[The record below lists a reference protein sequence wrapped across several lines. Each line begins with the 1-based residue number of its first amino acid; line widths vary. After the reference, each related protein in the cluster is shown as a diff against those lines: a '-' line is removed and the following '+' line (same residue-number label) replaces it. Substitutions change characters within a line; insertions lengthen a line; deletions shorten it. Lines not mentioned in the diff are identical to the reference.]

1 MVNKSLKTLASGLV
15 LQVCGFV
22 LFSTTLW
29 VGAGEKIVFSDSSG
43 KAEGSK
49 PALTSEEISR
59 RFNFIKRGATP
70 DFSSGEI
77 ASPSVQPI
85 NPNLSRKL
93 EDYFDQKKNWMFRPS
108 SDKTTTMEERL
119 GVRDNSIFDSGTKG
133 RKGAIETYWEN
144 KDESKSKSKS
154 KENKS
159 KSEEDPEFK
168 GEEDSDSTDQNGR
181 LRGTTS
187 RDGVDSEDTRENG
200 KDGKDGKDATA
211 LNLQQY
217 LNPANRMFGADDR
230 LKENFGL
237 RKFDFLPISGASELD
252 PLKKAERQ
260 RLNDAHDADFQQM
273 IQPRNITP
281 SVAGAF
287 DPINTIQDQTRQEAN
302 PFQSFSVGFNP
313 SFGKSSLLPSQP
325 SVSSLPLLARPP
337 SEVNLAESIA
347 NRIALPSVPTLSVP
361 SPVTSTFKTAP
372 KPFVL
377 EFPKRQF

>member
-70 DFSSGEI
+70 DFSAGEI

-144 KDESKSKSKS
+144 KDESKSKSK
-154 KENKS
+154 ENKS
-159 KSEEDPEFK
+159 KSEEDTEFER
-168 GEEDSDSTDQNGR
+168 GEDSDSTDQNGR

-187 RDGVDSEDTRENG
+187 RDGVDSEDPRENG
-200 KDGKDGKDATA
+200 KNGKDATA

-237 RKFDFLPISGASELD
+237 RKFDFLPISGGSELD

-273 IQPRNITP
+273 IEPRNITP

-287 DPINTIQDQTRQEAN
+287 DPINTIQDQTRQESN

-372 KPFVL
+372 KPFIL

>member
-1 MVNKSLKTLASGLV
+1 
-15 LQVCGFV
+15 
-22 LFSTTLW
+22 
-29 VGAGEKIVFSDSSG
+29 
-43 KAEGSK
+43 
-49 PALTSEEISR
+49 
-59 RFNFIKRGATP
+59 
-70 DFSSGEI
+70 
-77 ASPSVQPI
+77 
-85 NPNLSRKL
+85 
-93 EDYFDQKKNWMFRPS
+93 
-108 SDKTTTMEERL
+108 MEERL

-168 GEEDSDSTDQNGR
+168 GEEDSDSTDQKGR

-200 KDGKDGKDATA
+200 KNGKDATA

-325 SVSSLPLLARPP
+325 LVSSLPLLARPP